1 MACLASLSPAV
12 NKRIGVMLSRF
23 IFIFLVLY
31 GSVSVAAPPTDE
43 DFDRW
48 VANWKSLVKP
58 GAYDFVPKDV
68 SFDLMFSKDFQE
80 KVSKAEKAINP
91 SVEGVSMELVG
102 FMVPINITKDKVSSF
117 LLVPEAGQCIHVPPP
132 PMNQTVFVDASENPV
147 KPADIYDPIIISGPI
162 TIQNTDHP
170 VDSFSVNEPDS
181 EVPTV
186 QRSQVNLAT
195 SGYTMKLKKFEVLTL
210 E

>member
-1 MACLASLSPAV
+1 
-12 NKRIGVMLSRF
+12 
-23 IFIFLVLY
+23 
-31 GSVSVAAPPTDE
+31 
-43 DFDRW
+43 
-48 VANWKSLVKP
+48 
-58 GAYDFVPKDV
+58 
-68 SFDLMFSKDFQE
+68 
-80 KVSKAEKAINP
+80 
-91 SVEGVSMELVG
+91 
-102 FMVPINITKDKVSSF
+102 
-117 LLVPEAGQCIHVPPP
+117 
-132 PMNQTVFVDASENPV
+132 VDASENPV

-195 SGYTMKLKKFEVLTL
+195 SGYTMKLKTFEVLTL